1 MEWDLGGA
9 TLTSV
14 TNFQDIT
21 DFYGEDADVS
31 PTSAFNYTQGTD
43 IEQFSQELRLNF
55 SGETYEATVG
65 AYFLN
70 IDGDFSSQQ
79 SGDAFFAAATFETLA
94 SQETTT
100 YAAFAQIE
108 FDITETL
115 SLTAGT
121 RLNHDDK
128 DYQLVSVDFGF
139 PQFVG
144 NISDTDWSG
153 KLQLD
158 YKPNDDVLLYAGWSR
173 GIKSGGFNF
182 PLTPT
187 SAADL
192 PFDSETL
199 NSFEVGAK
207 TTLADGVRLNASV
220 FYYDYNDY
228 QAYNIDASFNT
239 LLFNADGEFYGAEI
253 EIIANPA
260 DGLDILLGGSFLDT
274 EVTGLPAQTFPT
286 GIEEAPLSPDVSL
299 NGLIRY
305 GFAVFGGEISIQG
318 DFIYKSDHK
327 FNLAVS
333 ESVLEDGYGVLNAR
347 IGYESDD
354 GVWGLAV
361 FVNNLTDTRYR
372 TFSIDGTLFFGS
384 QEDVF
389 GPQRW
394 VGASARLNF

>member
-1 MEWDLGGA
+1 LEWDLGGA

-139 PQFVG
+139 PQFVS
-144 NISDTDWSG
+144 NISNTDWSG

-207 TTLADGVRLNASV
+207 TTLADGV
-220 FYYDYNDY
+220 
-228 QAYNIDASFNT
+228 
-239 LLFNADGEFYGAEI
+239 
-253 EIIANPA
+253 
-260 DGLDILLGGSFLDT
+260 
-274 EVTGLPAQTFPT
+274 
-286 GIEEAPLSPDVSL
+286 
-299 NGLIRY
+299 
-305 GFAVFGGEISIQG
+305 
-318 DFIYKSDHK
+318 
-327 FNLAVS
+327 
-333 ESVLEDGYGVLNAR
+333 
-347 IGYESDD
+347 
-354 GVWGLAV
+354 
-361 FVNNLTDTRYR
+361 
-372 TFSIDGTLFFGS
+372 
-384 QEDVF
+384 
-389 GPQRW
+389 
-394 VGASARLNF
+394 